1 MRQQLIL
8 FQIII
13 CLVILGLCTFGPGTQ
28 AASAEATVDA
38 SLSHLSFPLDRAAR
52 LTITVTGTSHGAD
65 IELPEIDNIR
75 LQNQGTSSQISVING
90 TITSSVSYN
99 YIVQA
104 QKPGSYTIPSI
115 KVTAGGESYSTKPL
129 KFQVT
134 PVGHRPND
142 SSGGTGQTAGEIA
155 FIRISEK
162 SGSHYPGEIVPL
174 TIKAYF
180 SQAYRADINSLPA
193 LNGDGVVM
201 TQLQD
206 KPRQTEESVN
216 GRMYHVLT
224 WETSLSG
231 IKIGKHPIHFSLDAS
246 LLIPQKR
253 RSLSPFAGNSL
264 FDDSAFDSFFGGH
277 QRKPIVSVSP
287 GIVFDVL
294 PLPTDNQPDNF
305 TGAIGHFDLKV
316 AATPVD
322 VEIGEPMTLT
332 MEISGTGNFD
342 RVEAPVFPES
352 PYWKTYSPTSN
363 FSDQERIAS
372 GTKTFEQAVVAKSGA
387 VTGIPPLSFSYF
399 DPREERYITKTSQA
413 VAIRLK
419 TPDTPAS
426 PATPAI
432 GKSIQPVQ
440 TAVQSQQPPTAQ
452 AVPVPGIVGLAP
464 VHLETGSFHQRIVPF
479 FKNGWLI
486 AICAL
491 CILLLLAFSVLKLRQ
506 RNIEKHPEI
515 VLQRRKKLL
524 LENDLKLVE
533 QAQAAGDS
541 SSFLTGGRT
550 AIQNQLGL
558 LWNIEPAALSLAD
571 IRNRLQA
578 DSPLIA
584 IFRAAEEAAYG
595 GATLTD
601 EKMRDYFNTLKTEL
615 ENLL

>member
-1 MRQQLIL
+1 MRKQFIL
-8 FQIII
+8 FQIKI

-28 AASAEATVDA
+28 ATSAEATVDA

-65 IELPEIDNIR
+65 IELPVIDNIR

-90 TITSSVSYN
+90 NVSSSVSHN

-104 QKPGSYTIPSI
+104 QKPGSYTIPPI
-115 KVTAGGESYSTKPL
+115 KVTAGGDFYLTRPL
-129 KFQVT
+129 NFQVT
-134 PVGHRPND
+134 PAGQQ
-142 SSGGTGQTAGEIA
+142 SSGKAGGTGQAAGEIA

-174 TIKAYF
+174 AIKAYF

-201 TQLQD
+201 SQLHD
-206 KPRQTEESVN
+206 KPQQTEESVN

-231 IKIGKHPIHFSLDAS
+231 VKIGKHPIHFSLDAS
-246 LLIPQKR
+246 LLIPQRR
-253 RSLSPFAGNSL
+253 RSLSPFAGSSL
-264 FDDSAFDSFFGGH
+264 FDDSTFDSFFGGH

-287 GIVFDVL
+287 EVIFNVL
-294 PLPTDNQPDNF
+294 PLPTDDQPENF
-305 TGAIGHFDLKV
+305 TGAIGDFDLKV

-332 MEISGTGNFD
+332 MEISGRGNFD

-352 PYWKTYSPTSN
+352 PDWKTYSPTSN
-363 FSDQERIAS
+363 FSEQGGNYS
-372 GTKTFEQAVVAKSGA
+372 GTKTFEQAVVARSGA

-399 DPREERYITKTSQA
+399 DPREKRYITKTSKA

-419 TPDTPAS
+419 TPDTPAA
-426 PATPAI
+426 ATI
-432 GKSIQPVQ
+432 GKSSQPVQ
-440 TAVQSQQPPTAQ
+440 TTVQPQQLPTAQ
-452 AVPVPGIVGLAP
+452 AVPAPAIVGLAP
-464 VHLETGSFHQRIVPF
+464 IHLETESYHQRIVPL
-479 FKNGWLI
+479 FKNSWLI
-486 AICAL
+486 VICAL
-491 CILLLLAFSVLKLRQ
+491 CVFLLLTLSVLKLQQ

-515 VLQRRKKLL
+515 ELQRRKKFL
-524 LENDLKLVE
+524 LENDLKSVE
-533 QAQAAGDS
+533 QAKTAGDS
-541 SSFLTGGRT
+541 LSFLTGGRM

-571 IRNRLQA
+571 IKNRLQA
-578 DSPLIA
+578 DSPLVA

-601 EKMRDYFNTLKTEL
+601 EKMQDFFITLKTEL